1 MNFLALA
8 MSKQCFLFCFK
19 ITSIMVEWIS
29 LIQNVAHLLYILNS
43 YFLKEMYSKFTFY
56 FLLELNL
63 LLIPQSVF
71 FLRLSDFYSLWVIV
85 SMQSQIIMFAFCEA
99 EFVQTCPFLTWLP
112 SCTYQDE
119 YLMCSTSGL
128 N

>member
-8 MSKQCFLFCFK
+8 MSKQCFLFSFK
-19 ITSIMVEWIS
+19 ITSIMVEWIT

-43 YFLKEMYSKFTFY
+43 YFFKEMYSKFTFY

-71 FLRLSDFYSLWVIV
+71 SKVVRFLFIMGHSINAISDNHV
-85 SMQSQIIMFAFCEA
+85 C
-99 EFVQTCPFLTWLP
+99 FL
-112 SCTYQDE
+112 
-119 YLMCSTSGL
+119 
-128 N
+128 